1 VIPNTVLVLNGKG
14 GVLKTSA
21 VANLA
26 GVAVAGDSGWRV
38 LVVDLDRQGNLA
50 RDLGYLA
57 RADDGQTLARG
68 LIDGAPPEPIREVRR
83 GMDALAGGPALD
95 DVVADL
101 QRSLLRGDLSAA
113 NRLGKALDPL
123 AEEYDLV
130 MMDSPPGEA
139 LLHAAAIRAAHYV
152 LIPTQPD
159 AASLDGIGQVADIVV
174 READYNPYLEVLGV
188 VLGPIPGLSSW
199 TQRDPANP
207 RKQRQSAIARDARR
221 ELAAMLGDTIP
232 VFTTAIRDAKKI
244 AVDCRK
250 RGDLAIEYED
260 AAANAKPWWK
270 LRADG
275 DTAAQTFSSAAA
287 NLAEDYRR
295 LAEEVFGRFLERQA
309 AYYDR
314 IAAKQQA

>member
-1 VIPNTVLVLNGKG
+1 
-14 GVLKTSA
+14 
-21 VANLA
+21 
-26 GVAVAGDSGWRV
+26 
-38 LVVDLDRQGNLA
+38 
-50 RDLGYLA
+50 
-57 RADDGQTLARG
+57 
-68 LIDGAPPEPIREVRR
+68 
-83 GMDALAGGPALD
+83 MDALAGGPALD

-113 NRLGKALDPL
+113 NRLGKALGPL
-123 AEEYDLV
+123 AEQYDLI

-199 TQRDPANP
+199 TQRDSANP
-207 RKQRQSAIARDARR
+207 RKQKQSAIARDARK

-244 AVDCRK
+244 AVDCRQ

-295 LAEEVFGRFLERQA
+295 LAEEVFGRFLERQTV
-309 AYYDR
+309 YYDQ